1 MKTWIR
7 LAAAAALLAA
17 GGAHAQTVLR
27 LAHYLP
33 ESHPMAIASRHFA
46 EQVAKRSNGALK
58 VDIFANQTLGN
69 PDEIMQQ
76 TQRGAI
82 DMALPTEGQLGKFEK
97 AFAAV
102 MLPFLFD
109 DAAHARRALDGPMH
123 EWLAP
128 IARHSGFELL
138 GTWEYGFRDMTTKNK
153 AINSPDDVKGL
164 KIRTPPEVQLESA
177 MAALGANV
185 QKINF
190 NELYLALSQGVVDGE
205 ENPIPTIYS
214 VKLYEVQKHLALT
227 HHMYQGLYHVI
238 STKTWAKLNGDQR
251 KILMEASVDA
261 GRLERQ
267 LMDEKMSGDLAQLE
281 KHGMQVTR
289 PDLKPFRALMGPAY
303 EKIAAY
309 AGADNV
315 KRVEE
320 LAAKARSR

>member
-1 MKTWIR
+1 MKRWIQ
-7 LAAAAALLAA
+7 AALAAALLAA
-17 GGAHAQTVLR
+17 SAAQAQTVLR
-27 LAHYLP
+27 FAHYLP
-33 ESHPMAIASRHFA
+33 ESHPMAIAARHFA
-46 EQVAKRSNGALK
+46 EEVAKRTNGALK
-58 VDIFANQTLGN
+58 VDVFPNQTLGN

-82 DMALPTEGQLGKFEK
+82 DMALPTEGQFGKFEK

-123 EWLAP
+123 DWLAP
-128 IARHSGFELL
+128 VARHSGFELL
-138 GTWEYGFRDMTTKNK
+138 GTWEYGFRDMTTKDK
-153 AINSPDDVKGL
+153 PINSPADVKGL
-164 KIRTPPEVQLESA
+164 KIRTPPEIQLEAA
-177 MAALGANV
+177 MAALGASV

-205 ENPIPTIYS
+205 ENPVPTIYS
-214 VKLYEVQKHLALT
+214 IKLYEVQKHLALT
-227 HHMYQGLYHVI
+227 HHIYQGLYHVI
-238 STKTWAKLNGDQR
+238 NARTWAKLTPEQR
-251 KILMEASVDA
+251 KIVMEESVSA

-267 LMDEKMSGDLAQLE
+267 LMDAQQGEDLAELQ

-315 KRVEE
+315 RRVEE
-320 LAAKARSR
+320 HAAKARCR